1 MEWINSTYFHYM
13 FIQYTIEVVLFNF
26 TNIYVIRIV
35 PFHQVTRKKKRNGI
49 KICTFAS
56 LFKHNS
62 QKECRGKDCCLS
74 CKIPGSW
81 GMLSHAIIRHMPKVY
96 YVSWRNVVSVSTKF
110 ARKITQHL
118 KLFTIYFVF
127 YFLQNTQ
134 N

>member
-1 MEWINSTYFHYM
+1 MDQFNLFSLHVHLVHDRGCI
-13 FIQYTIEVVLFNF
+13 IQFYQYICDKDCSLSSS
-26 TNIYVIRIV
+26 YK
-35 PFHQVTRKKKRNGI
+35 KKKRNGI

-96 YVSWRNVVSVSTKF
+96 YVSWHNVVSVSTKF